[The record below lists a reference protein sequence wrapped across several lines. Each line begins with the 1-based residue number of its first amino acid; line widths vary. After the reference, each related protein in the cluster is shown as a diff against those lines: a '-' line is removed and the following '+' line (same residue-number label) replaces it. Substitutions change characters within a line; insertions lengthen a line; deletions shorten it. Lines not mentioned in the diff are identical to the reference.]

1 MAIILEVKQMTK
13 ANNAIGIKTNTN
25 PSSSINNGNGNNRG
39 RNANTCGKLGKKS
52 GKVCGKACGKLSKTQ
67 QRADHADQIADWLS
81 DQLEAPYCRA
91 YFCKCAYYLPYE
103 QIVASLTAAKMPT
116 VKSPVKYFNAVTKRL
131 LLNRQS
137 A

>member
-1 MAIILEVKQMTK
+1 MTE
-13 ANNAIGIKTNTN
+13 ANNANGIKTNIYL
-25 PSSSINNGNGNNRG
+25 SSSINNANGNNRG
-39 RNANTCGKLGKKS
+39 RKAASCGKLGQKS
-52 GKVCGKACGKLSKTQ
+52 GKLGGKACGKLSSTQ
-67 QRADHADQIADWLS
+67 KRADHADQIADWLS
-81 DQLEAPYCRA
+81 SQLDAPYCRA

-137 A
+137 N